1 MRGEFVMS
9 DSSIDKPSPKAMP
22 MKASGSAQ
30 PTKRAAS
37 AEERRNTRIAA
48 LDGQQAE
55 LKRQAQERREE
66 RGMKTV

>member
-1 MRGEFVMS
+1 MRGELVMS
-9 DSSIDKPSPKAMP
+9 DSSIDGKPGKALP
-22 MKASGSAQ
+22 MKSSGSAQ

-37 AEERRNTRIAA
+37 AEERRSTRIAA

-66 RGMKTV
+66 RGTKSA